1 MERNDSWDLEQR
13 RSAVQ
18 LLDTPTLDLEMIWEQ
33 VQETAIVTSIFPVSP
48 HPGSKMQTE
57 RRMMGKIK
65 PSNKEKCGTVDVS
78 IGVWIKDLLRDKTG
92 KMHKISHIAARR
104 SD

>member
-1 MERNDSWDLEQR
+1 MGHVCCRNGEKWGLEQR

-18 LLDTPTLDLEMIWEQ
+18 LVDTSTLDLEMIWEQ

-57 RRMMGKIK
+57 RRNDGRNQI
-65 PSNKEKCGTVDVS
+65 
-78 IGVWIKDLLRDKTG
+78 W
-92 KMHKISHIAARR
+92 
-104 SD
+104 